1 MPQKYGLSEAEYELM
16 EFIWNA
22 GRPLTFGDIE
32 DYLAENT
39 DKNWKKQ
46 TLHTYLTRL
55 VEKGTLKTASRIGR
69 RHIYESA
76 MSKEEYISHWT
87 HSFLDDSFGGSL
99 GNFMSALTGNAGKL
113 SQKDIEE
120 LRRYLDE

>member
-1 MPQKYGLSEAEYELM
+1 MPQKYGLSDAEYELM
-16 EFIWNA
+16 EFIWKSEH
-22 GRPLTFGDIE
+22 PLTFRDIE
-32 DYLAENT
+32 DYLAKNT

-55 VEKGTLKTASRIGR
+55 VEKGALQSSPRIGR
-69 RHIYESA
+69 RHMYAPS

-87 HSFLDDSFGGSL
+87 HSFLDESFSGSL
-99 GNFMSALTGNAGKL
+99 GNFVSALTGDTGKL

>member
-1 MPQKYGLSEAEYELM
+1 MPQKYGLSEAEYQLM
-16 EFIWNA
+16 ELIWEA
-22 GRPLTFGDIE
+22 GRPLTFGEIE
-32 DYLAENT
+32 GYLSERT

-55 VEKGTLKTASRIGR
+55 IKKGALKTTGYGR
-69 RHIYESA
+69 RHIYEPV
-76 MSKEEYISHWT
+76 MEKEEYISNWT

-99 GNFMSALTGNAGKL
+99 GTFVSALTGNTGKL
-113 SQKDIEE
+113 SPKDIEE